1 MTFLRVLRY
10 VAVTVVLFALI
21 DAFRGGDSWQ
31 DIAFILGAVAIVWL
45 FEGEESDRDGDW
57 F

>member
-21 DAFRGGDSWQ
+21 DAFCGGDSWQ